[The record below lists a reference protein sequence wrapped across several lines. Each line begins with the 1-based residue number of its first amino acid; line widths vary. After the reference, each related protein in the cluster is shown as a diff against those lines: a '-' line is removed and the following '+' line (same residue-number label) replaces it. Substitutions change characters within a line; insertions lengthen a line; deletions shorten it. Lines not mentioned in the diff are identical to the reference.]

1 LRGTKQ
7 SLPWERDCFVPRNDI
22 KNMSQDALV
31 TQEVRAILPFAA
43 WDEAYFSL
51 LSLKHALAGV
61 PGWKRLDVLANNQD
75 DDTIHVRILSNWG
88 TIAQLEAWLESD
100 LTVEGI
106 LKGLTPPPIEI
117 NISFFEKI
125 S

>member
-1 LRGTKQ
+1 MAEYILY
-7 SLPWERDCFVPRNDI
+7 
-22 KNMSQDALV
+22 SQEIHAVIPPD
-31 TQEVRAILPFAA
+31 A

-61 PGWKRLDVLANNQD
+61 PGWKRLDLLANNQED
-75 DDTIHVRILSNWG
+75 NTIHVRIITNWESVE
-88 TIAQLEAWLESD
+88 QLETWLDSD

-106 LKGLTPPPIEI
+106 LKGLTPPPAFIHTA
-117 NISFFEKI
+117 FYEKI

>member
-1 LRGTKQ
+1 
-7 SLPWERDCFVPRNDI
+7 
-22 KNMSQDALV
+22 MSSYFLY
-31 TQEVRAILPFAA
+31 TQEIHTVIEPAA

-61 PGWKRLDVLANNQD
+61 PGWKRLDFMANNKPE
-75 DDTIHVRILSNWG
+75 DTIHLRVLTHWA
-88 TIAQLEAWLESD
+88 TPEQLEVWLRSD

-106 LKGLTPPPIEI
+106 LKGLTPPPREMQ
-117 NISFFEKI
+117 ISFYEKI

>member
-1 LRGTKQ
+1 MPDYFLI
-7 SLPWERDCFVPRNDI
+7 S
-22 KNMSQDALV
+22 
-31 TQEVRAILPFAA
+31 QEVRANIPEES

-61 PGWKRLDVLANNQD
+61 PGWKRLDLLANNRED
-75 DDTIHVRILSNWG
+75 NSIHVRVITNW
-88 TIAQLEAWLESD
+88 ANVPQMEAWLDSD

-106 LKGLTPPPIEI
+106 LKGLTPPATELEVF
-117 NISFFEKI
+117 FFEKI